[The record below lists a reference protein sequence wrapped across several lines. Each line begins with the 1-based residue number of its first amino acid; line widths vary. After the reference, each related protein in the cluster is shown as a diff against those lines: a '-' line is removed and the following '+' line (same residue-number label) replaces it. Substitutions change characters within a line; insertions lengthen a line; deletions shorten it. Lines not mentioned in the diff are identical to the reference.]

1 MTAGTLGF
9 VGLGQMGGPMSKR
22 LLEAGHPLCVFDTD
36 PAALRALTDLGAAA
50 AKSAREVA
58 GAAEIVFTSLPTP
71 PVVRS
76 VALDEGGLIE
86 GSRIRVMVDL
96 STTGTVVAREVAMRL
111 GERNIVWADAPVSG
125 GVRGAAAGTLAV
137 MLSCPPGTRDEIGG
151 LLEVFGRVFHV
162 GDKPGMGQIAK
173 LGNNLLSTAALTL
186 TSEVVAM
193 GVKAGLD
200 PATMVEIFNNGT
212 GRNSA
217 TQDKFP
223 RNVIPRTFDAGFA
236 TALAYKD
243 VRLCVDEAEALGV
256 PMVAGAAIREMMAV
270 TNARFGG
277 GSDFTSV
284 ARLLEEWAGIEIRS
298 EQHETVNQT

>member
-1 MTAGTLGF
+1 MAGGTIGF
-9 VGLGQMGGPMSKR
+9 IGLGQMGGPMSKR
-22 LLEAGHPLCVFDTD
+22 LVDAGHELCVFDTD
-36 PAALRALTDLGAAA
+36 PLALKALSDLGATAA
-50 AKSAREVA
+50 ASPREVA
-58 GAAEIVFTSLPTP
+58 DRAEIVFTSLPTP
-71 PVVRS
+71 PVVRA
-76 VALDEGGLIE
+76 VALGEGGLIE

-96 STTGTVVAREVAMRL
+96 STTGTVVARDVAAGL
-111 GERNIVWADAPVSG
+111 AEKNITWADAPVSG
-125 GVRGAAAGTLAV
+125 GVKGAAAGTLAV
-137 MLSCPPGTRDEIGG
+137 MLSCPAATRDEIAD
-151 LLEVFGRVFHV
+151 LLAVFGKLFFV
-162 GDKPGMGQIAK
+162 GEEAGMGQIAK

-200 PATMVEIFNNGT
+200 PSVMVDIFNNGT

-223 RNVIPRTFDAGFA
+223 RNIIPRTFDAGFA

-270 TNARFGG
+270 TNAKFGG
-277 GSDFTSV
+277 DSDFTSV
-284 ARLLEEWAGIEIRS
+284 AKLLEEWAGVEIGG
-298 EQHETVNQT
+298 

>member
-1 MTAGTLGF
+1 MAGGTIGF
-9 VGLGQMGGPMSKR
+9 IGLGQMGGPMSKR
-22 LLEAGHPLCVFDTD
+22 LAEAGHELCVFDTN
-36 PAALRALTDLGAAA
+36 PAALKALTDLGATTAA
-50 AKSAREVA
+50 SPREVA
-58 GAAEIVFTSLPTP
+58 DRAEIVFTSLPTP
-71 PVVRS
+71 PVVRA
-76 VALDEGGLIE
+76 VALGEGGLVD

-96 STTGTVVAREVAMRL
+96 STTGTVVARDVAAGL
-111 GERNIVWADAPVSG
+111 AAKNVVWADAPVSG
-125 GVRGAAAGTLAV
+125 GVKGAAAGTLAV
-137 MLSCPPGTRDEIGG
+137 MLSCPAATRDEIAE
-151 LLEVFGRVFHV
+151 LLEVFGTLFFV
-162 GDKPGMGQIAK
+162 GEEAGMGQIAK

-200 PATMVEIFNNGT
+200 ASVMVEIFNNGT

-223 RNVIPRTFDAGFA
+223 RNIIPRTFDAGFA

-270 TNARFGG
+270 TNAKFGG
-277 GSDFTSV
+277 ESDFTSV
-284 ARLLEEWAGIEIRS
+284 ARLLEEWAGVEIGG
-298 EQHETVNQT
+298 